1 VALPAPAQIY
11 LVGFMGAGKTTLG
24 AELAALL
31 GWGFADLDA
40 AIVSRE
46 GLSVEEIFR
55 SGGEPRFRAVERDVL
70 ITLTSMPSLVV
81 ATGGGTY
88 VAEANRSLVEAA
100 GISVWLQVSL
110 AEAMRRCAGGPPR
123 PLWGAKADLESL
135 YRYRTEFYRC
145 ARIAVDTDGETP
157 ARVSRRI
164 LQQMEGFGI
173 AR

>member
-1 VALPAPAQIY
+1 MALPAPAQIY
-11 LVGFMGAGKTTLG
+11 LVGFMGAGKTTVG

-31 GWGFADLDA
+31 GWRFADLDA

-70 ITLTSMPSLVV
+70 ITLTSTPSLVV

-110 AEAMRRCAGGPPR
+110 AEAMRRCAGGPAR
-123 PLWGAKADLESL
+123 PLWGARAGLESL

-145 ARIAVDTDGETP
+145 ARIAVDTEGESP
-157 ARVSRRI
+157 ARVCRRI
-164 LQQMEGFGI
+164 LQQMEGLGI

>member
-1 VALPAPAQIY
+1 MALPAPAQIY
-11 LVGFMGAGKTTLG
+11 LVGFMGAGKTTVG

-31 GWGFADLDA
+31 GWRFADLDA

-46 GLSVEEIFR
+46 GISVEEIFR

-70 ITLTSMPSLVV
+70 ISLTSMPSLVV

-100 GISVWLQVSL
+100 GISIWLRVSL

-164 LQQMEGFGI
+164 LTELEELGI